1 MPQPS
6 ISVVMPS
13 RNRLERLPALIHNYL
28 EQGADEI
35 IVVLDGPH
43 PGWTGILSEQASDA
57 RVRIDELPSN
67 RGLALARTAG
77 LDRASCDVVI
87 IADDDVVPL
96 PGMVNRHRFFH
107 ANHVDH
113 ALLGYMPV
121 DLPPR
126 RGRDQAATFVYAKDY
141 ANQVEIWRTA
151 GPSTLLDSFWGGN
164 ASLPT
169 ALYRRAEAYKP
180 SQRLNYNEDLD
191 LGIRLGLIGA
201 GAGFDE
207 RAKGLHQHRRDFASF
222 LRECVVRGEAVADLE
237 VRWQKLPHQ
246 LTELVQIPDGQR
258 ALAAS
263 VQRRIGARDTTGLL
277 ERSAIA
283 AYRVAGI
290 LRLWP
295 VQDAIA
301 RLLRRGLAIRGY
313 RLGRAAIA
321 QKTAPKN

>member
-1 MPQPS
+1 
-6 ISVVMPS
+6 MPS
-13 RNRLERLPALIHNYL
+13 RNRLERLPALIRNYL
-28 EQGADEI
+28 DQGADEI

-43 PGWTGILSEQASDA
+43 PGWHESLSEQAAEA
-57 RVRIDELPSN
+57 RVQIDELPSN

-77 LDRASCDVVI
+77 LERASMDVVI

-96 PGMVNRHRFFH
+96 PGMVDRHRSFH
-107 ANHVDH
+107 ASHVDH

-121 DLPPR
+121 DLPEH
-126 RGRDQAATFVYAKDY
+126 RGRDQAATYVYAKDY
-141 ANQVEIWRTA
+141 ANQVEIWRSA
-151 GPSTLLDSFWGGN
+151 EPSTLLDSFWGGN
-164 ASLPT
+164 ASLP
-169 ALYRRAEAYKP
+169 ASLYRRAEAYKP

-207 RAKGLHQHRRDFASF
+207 RAKGLHQHSRDFASF

-237 VRWQKLPHQ
+237 ARWQKLPYQ

-258 ALAAS
+258 AIAAS
-263 VQRRIGARDTTGLL
+263 VQRRIGARDTAGLL
-277 ERSAIA
+277 EGVAIA

-290 LRLWP
+290 AKLWP

-313 RLGRAAIA
+313 RIARAK
-321 QKTAPKN
+321 QVTKR